1 LNVYTNFL
9 NLSQKHIIKFLVLFF
24 ILIFPLTAQTKIDTL
39 TSNKQDTVK
48 FIMQK
53 SPTGAMIRSIIL
65 PGFGQYYNES
75 YWKIP
80 VIWGFLGYFGYK
92 AIDNNRLYN
101 EYAGIVALQTN
112 ADLKTHYTTIRDF
125 YRDNRDSFI
134 VYMALTYLLNI
145 VDSFVDAHLFDFDVS
160 DTHNSMNYS
169 LKLKIG
175 L

>member
-1 LNVYTNFL
+1 MNAYTSFL
-9 NLSQKHIIKFLVLFF
+9 NLSRKHIIKFLVVFF
-24 ILIFPLTAQTKIDTL
+24 IATFPLTAQTKIDTL
-39 TSNKQDTVK
+39 TSNNADSIK

-53 SPTGAMIRSIIL
+53 SPTGAMIRSILL

-80 VIWGFLGYFGYK
+80 VIWGFLGYFAYT
-92 AIDNNRLYN
+92 AIDQNNKYKEYSNLYN
-101 EYAGIVALQTN
+101 LGDAQQPRY
-112 ADLKTHYTTIRDF
+112 KTIRDF
-125 YRDNRDSFI
+125 YRDQRDSFI

-145 VDSFVDAHLFDFDVS
+145 VDSFVDAHLFDFDVT
-160 DTHNSMNYS
+160 DTHNSKNYS